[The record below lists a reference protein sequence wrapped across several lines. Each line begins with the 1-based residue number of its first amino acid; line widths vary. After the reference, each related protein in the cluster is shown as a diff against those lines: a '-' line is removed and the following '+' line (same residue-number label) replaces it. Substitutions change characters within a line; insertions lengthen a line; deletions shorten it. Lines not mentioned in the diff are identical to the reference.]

1 MSAPMKSSLM
11 SDLAVYIRRLRDT
24 QEDLRINRYVVENG
38 PASPE
43 RTIHLQEFDRMLRLI
58 ESQLNELL
66 VMPTVK
72 VPEIPQ
78 ASYSPYVPQPVPSVQ
93 SGPSVQKQE
102 KDYNT
107 LVSFMNKI
115 EQNKDITNLYSAP
128 LTTQQTDF
136 LEVNKNTKIGQ
147 MLPELIAK
155 YRGQTLFSDPSEF
168 IRDFK
173 LNHELPGWTDDE
185 WKELSAKFVETI
197 KSTPAEEK
205 VPPVSPEI
213 LKEQLRND
221 LITTIQD
228 GMKTLQGQGIEPKAH
243 QVKQML
249 LLEIKGRLDNQS
261 FKNDVEKKI
270 LNGINAGQYKS
281 FLKEI
286 MDTLVL
292 GTL

>member
-1 MSAPMKSSLM
+1 MSASMKSSLM
-11 SDLAVYIRRLRDT
+11 SDLSVYIRRLRDV
-24 QEDLRINRYVVENG
+24 EDDLRINRYVIENG

-58 ESQLNELL
+58 DGQLNELL
-66 VMPTVK
+66 IMPTVK

-78 ASYSPYVPQPVPSVQ
+78 ASYSPYIPQPVPSVQ

-168 IRDFK
+168 LRDFK

-185 WKELSAKFVETI
+185 WKELTTKFVETI

-228 GMKTLQGQGIEPKAH
+228 SMQTLQAQGIEPKAH

-249 LLEIKGRLDNQS
+249 LSEIKGRLDNQS

-286 MDTLVL
+286 METLVL